1 MGDNLT
7 CSFCGKDRRQVEV
20 LIAGPGVAI
29 CNECVDLCDEI
40 IADAR
45 SSGPVPQRGPARP
58 APGVLAA
65 ATGLSGGRSNTAEL
79 PQLPWS
85 PESCKVTPATD
96 GNLDKHSSSIA
107 TSASLALLIW

>member
-40 IADAR
+40 IVDAR
-45 SSGPVPQRGPARP
+45 SSGPVPPRGPARP

-65 ATGLSGGRSNTAEL
+65 GPVRW
-79 PQLPWS
+79 PQ
-85 PESCKVTPATD
+85 
-96 GNLDKHSSSIA
+96 
-107 TSASLALLIW
+107 